1 MIVGIDLGTTNSAVG
16 VWREGEAQLIPNA
29 LGDILTPSAVHVG
42 TDGTVSVGKAALERM
57 ALPGTAT
64 ATSFKRYMGTDRRI
78 RLGKRDYGAE
88 DLSALVLRALCD
100 DVRAATGETPTE
112 AVITVPA
119 YFNDRQRRATRHAGE
134 LAGLTVRRLV
144 NEPTAAAIA
153 FGLMDRQEREPFL
166 VFDLGGGT
174 FDVSIVEM
182 FSGIIEVRA
191 TAGDNRLGGDDFN
204 HALAAAIRPRL
215 DPEGKLE
222 RLAPDRAEALLFQAA
237 ERARRTLSESGTADF
252 ALTVGDERLSASVS
266 AEEFEEAV
274 APLLRRLRDPLAR
287 ALRDSAMPVQ
297 ELSDIVL
304 VGGATRMPV
313 VRKAITRLFG
323 RFPNSSINPDQ
334 AVALGAAM
342 QAGLIARSG
351 ELEEIRITDV
361 CPYTLGVDHIA
372 RDSNGGMQAGL
383 FSPIIERNTPVPVSR
398 VHTYQTVADNQR
410 KLTFGIYQGE
420 AREVSGNVRLGELSV
435 DIPARPAGEVT
446 CDVRFSYDSSGLLE
460 VDVSVPINGTK
471 ANLVIIDEEDR
482 PAVGDLAARR
492 AALAA
497 LKVHPR
503 EDAANQALLAR
514 AERAYEDH
522 LGAWRD
528 MVGKWILGF
537 TGALDSQDPRAI
549 ADAALLLTANLDR
562 LDNEAPL

>member
-1 MIVGIDLGTTNSAVG
+1 MRLPPRSAPA
-16 VWREGEAQLIPNA
+16 RSRRQAR
-29 LGDILTPSAVHVG
+29 TP
-42 TDGTVSVGKAALERM
+42 
-57 ALPGTAT
+57 
-64 ATSFKRYMGTDRRI
+64 
-78 RLGKRDYGAE
+78 
-88 DLSALVLRALCD
+88 RA
-100 DVRAATGETPTE
+100 
-112 AVITVPA
+112 
-119 YFNDRQRRATRHAGE
+119 
-134 LAGLTVRRLV
+134 
-144 NEPTAAAIA
+144 
-153 FGLMDRQEREPFL
+153 
-166 VFDLGGGT
+166 
-174 FDVSIVEM
+174 
-182 FSGIIEVRA
+182 
-191 TAGDNRLGGDDFN
+191 
-204 HALAAAIRPRL
+204 PR
-215 DPEGKLE
+215 
-222 RLAPDRAEALLFQAA
+222 LLFQAA

-410 KLTFGIYQGE
+410 KLSFGIYQGKP
-420 AREVSGNVRLGELSV
+420 AKYRAMSGWASSASTSP
-435 DIPARPAGEVT
+435 PARREVT

-460 VDVSVPINGTK
+460 VDVSVPISGTK

-482 PAVGDLAARR
+482 PAAGDLAARR

-549 ADAALLLTANLDR
+549 ADAALLLAANLDR